1 MILQYPYY
9 YFTRVIPEHICD
21 SLIKKYTGFKSKKGT
36 VKGPD
41 SKVRNS
47 NVTFSHDKEL
57 YDMIHPFIDQAN
69 FRSGWNFDIDHT
81 ETVQF
86 TKYTTKQYYN
96 WHQDTTYEPYP
107 DNHNDINYRGKIRK
121 VSTVISLTDGSKYK
135 GGDFQ
140 IDLRDGNAKG
150 DKEPR
155 SVRNVITIKELRE
168 RGTVVVMPSFI
179 WHRVQPVTKGTRYTL
194 VSWTLGKPWR

>member
-9 YFTRVIPEHICD
+9 YFVKAIPENICNN
-21 SLIKKYTGFKSKKGT
+21 LIKKYTNFESKKGT

-47 NVTFSHDKEL
+47 NVVFSNDAEL
-57 YDMIHPFIDQAN
+57 YEMIHPFVDQAN
-69 FRSGWNFDIDHT
+69 FSAGWNFDIDHT

-96 WHQDTTYEPYP
+96 WHQDGSYDPYP
-107 DNHNDINYRGKIRK
+107 ENHPDLGYRGKIRK
-121 VSTVISLTDGSKYK
+121 ISTVISLTDGSKYK

-140 IDLRDGNAKG
+140 VDFRDQRAVGK
-150 DKEPR
+150 KEIK
-155 SVRNVITIKELRE
+155 NVQNIMNVEELRQK
-168 RGTVVVMPSFI
+168 GTVVVMPSFI
-179 WHRVQPVTKGTRYTL
+179 WHRVTPVTKGTRFSL
-194 VSWTLGKPWR
+194 VSWSVGKPWR